1 MPFQAVPNTIQCD
14 VLFMYYGQRVENV
27 LHVQVP
33 GGVDAATLD
42 STAEEV
48 RDWCQ
53 ASLLPLLV
61 TAVSFIGVEAKNLSI
76 EAGGTSFAPAIPP
89 VTGGSVGD
97 GMPGGTAFVVTL
109 KTASTG
115 RSFRGRK
122 FIFGL
127 NRSQIAGNQIGGSY
141 AADIVEAF
149 NDLIAV
155 LAAVDKL
162 LVIVSRIAAGVER
175 ITGLATPVT
184 VASYADLDVDSQRR
198 RLTGRGT

>member
-1 MPFQAVPNTIQCD
+1 MAFVPAPNTIQCD
-14 VLFMYYGQRVENV
+14 VLFMYFGQRVENV

-33 GGVDAATLD
+33 GGVDAATID

-48 RDWCQ
+48 RDWVQ

-61 TAVSFIGVEAKNLSI
+61 PAVSFIGVEAKNLSI
-76 EAGGTSFAPAIPP
+76 EAGGTAFAAAIPP
-89 VTGGSVGD
+89 VLGGSVGD

-109 KTASTG
+109 KTAQTG

-122 FIFGL
+122 FVFGL
-127 NRSQIAGNQIGGSY
+127 NRSQIVGNQIGASY
-141 AADIVEAF
+141 AADIVDAF

-155 LAAVDKL
+155 LAAVSKL
-162 LVIVSRIAAGVER
+162 LVIVSRIQDKIKLTTAEV
-175 ITGLATPVT
+175 TPVT
-184 VASYADLDVDSQRR
+184 IASFADLDVDSQRR